1 MVIKSQRLRAVAMTA
16 GMLAV
21 SMLIMLVL
29 KLAFT
34 YITVE
39 TAPYAA
45 AVVILSGAVYLLY
58 SIALAQVRYEDKIK
72 EIAQK

>member
-1 MVIKSQRLRAVAMTA
+1 MVA
-16 GMLAV
+16 GMLTV
-21 SMLIMLVL
+21 SVLIMLAL

-58 SIALAQVRYEDKIK
+58 SIALAQIRYEDKLK

>member
-1 MVIKSQRLRAVAMTA
+1 MVIKSQRLRAVGIVA
-16 GMLAV
+16 GLLAV
-21 SMLIMLVL
+21 SLLIMLVL

-45 AVVILSGAVYLLY
+45 AVVILSGAIYLLY
-58 SIALAQVRYEDKIK
+58 SIALAQVRYEDTLK
-72 EIAQK
+72 EIARK

>member
-1 MVIKSQRLRAVAMTA
+1 MIIKSQRLRAVGIVA

-21 SMLIMLVL
+21 CTTIIVTI

-34 YITVE
+34 YLTVE
-39 TAPYAA
+39 TAPYAV
-45 AVVILSGAVYLLY
+45 AVVVLSGAVYLLY
-58 SIALAQVRYEDKIK
+58 SIALAQVRYEDILK

>member
-1 MVIKSQRLRAVAMTA
+1 MIIKSQRLRAVGTVA

-21 SMLIMLVL
+21 SVSVMLAL

-34 YITVE
+34 YLTVE
-39 TAPYAA
+39 TAPYAV
-45 AVVILSGAVYLLY
+45 AVVVLSGAVYLLY
-58 SIALAQVRYEDKIK
+58 SIALAQVRYEDKLK

>member
-1 MVIKSQRLRAVAMTA
+1 MVIKSQRLRAVAMVA
-16 GMLAV
+16 GMLTV
-21 SMLIMLVL
+21 SVSVVLTL

-34 YITVE
+34 YLTVE
-39 TAPYAA
+39 TAPYAV
-45 AVVILSGAVYLLY
+45 AVVVLSGAVYLLY

>member
-1 MVIKSQRLRAVAMTA
+1 MIIKSQRLRAVAMVV
-16 GMLAV
+16 GMLTV
-21 SMLIMLVL
+21 STLIMLAL

-58 SIALAQVRYEDKIK
+58 SIALAQVRYEDTLK
-72 EIAQK
+72 EITRK

>member
-1 MVIKSQRLRAVAMTA
+1 MIIKSQRLRAVAIVA

-21 SMLIMLVL
+21 SVSVILAL

-34 YITVE
+34 YLTVE
-39 TAPYAA
+39 TAPYAV
-45 AVVILSGAVYLLY
+45 AVVVLSGAVYLLY
-58 SIALAQVRYEDKIK
+58 SIALAQVRYEDKLK